1 MNAPTLIIIVA
12 IAILMVF
19 ALRRA
24 YRVFSLK
31 DDCCGGGPKA
41 PKAKKV
47 AAVTVEDTDEANY
60 PFSLDVKVEDN
71 SRKKKR
77 RVIILIL
84 LLLLLLSIGSCAM
97 WQFSQPKADPGATV
111 QAHEGKSDEEVI
123 AELNRQAEE
132 SRMTISVSAKPKLED
147 GKVRVNVSNVAENK
161 FSQTFTLSQDG
172 VELYSSGLIA
182 PGEVVEWCEAPDAH
196 EGSATVTVQ
205 GCDPET
211 GAPSGNPQ
219 SVAVAI
225 VAADLSGNQ

>member
-1 MNAPTLIIIVA
+1 M
-12 IAILMVF
+12 
-19 ALRRA
+19 
-24 YRVFSLK
+24 SK
-31 DDCCGGGPKA
+31 GGELSE
-41 PKAKKV
+41 
-47 AAVTVEDTDEANY
+47 VEQ
-60 PFSLDVKVEDN
+60 EDN

-77 RVIILIL
+77 RIILLILLL

-97 WQFSQPKADPGATV
+97 WQFAQPKADPGATV
-111 QAHEGKSDEEVI
+111 QNQEGKSDEEII

-132 SRMTISVSAKPKLED
+132 SRMTISVSAKPKLAD

-219 SVAVAI
+219 SVAVTI
-225 VAADLSGNQ
+225 VAADSGESQ

>member
-1 MNAPTLIIIVA
+1 M
-12 IAILMVF
+12 
-19 ALRRA
+19 
-24 YRVFSLK
+24 
-31 DDCCGGGPKA
+31 GGGLSE
-41 PKAKKV
+41 
-47 AAVTVEDTDEANY
+47 TEQ
-60 PFSLDVKVEDN
+60 EDN

-77 RVIILIL
+77 RIIILIL

-132 SRMTISVSAKPKLED
+132 SRMTISVSAKPKLSD

-196 EGSATVTVQ
+196 EGSAIVTVQ

-211 GAPSGNPQ
+211 GASSGNPQ

-225 VAADLSGNQ
+225 VAADLSGSQ

>member
-1 MNAPTLIIIVA
+1 MS
-12 IAILMVF
+12 
-19 ALRRA
+19 R
-24 YRVFSLK
+24 S
-31 DDCCGGGPKA
+31 
-41 PKAKKV
+41 
-47 AAVTVEDTDEANY
+47 EQE
-60 PFSLDVKVEDN
+60 N
-71 SRKKKR
+71 SKSKKKR
-77 RVIILIL
+77 RIVALIV
-84 LLLLLLSIGSCAM
+84 LLLLLLSIGSCAI
-97 WQFSQPKADPGATV
+97 WQFAQPKADPGATV
-111 QAHEGKSDEEVI
+111 QGYEGKSDEEII
-123 AELNRQAEE
+123 ADLNRQAEE
-132 SRMTISVSAKPKLED
+132 SRMTISVSAKPKLSD

-225 VAADLSGNQ
+225 VAADLSGSQ

>member
-1 MNAPTLIIIVA
+1 M
-12 IAILMVF
+12 
-19 ALRRA
+19 
-24 YRVFSLK
+24 SK
-31 DDCCGGGPKA
+31 GGELSE
-41 PKAKKV
+41 
-47 AAVTVEDTDEANY
+47 TEQ
-60 PFSLDVKVEDN
+60 EDN

-77 RVIILIL
+77 RVVILIPL
-84 LLLLLLSIGSCAM
+84 LLLLFSIGSCAM

-132 SRMTISVSAKPKLED
+132 SRMTISVSAKPKLSD

>member
-1 MNAPTLIIIVA
+1 M
-12 IAILMVF
+12 
-19 ALRRA
+19 
-24 YRVFSLK
+24 SK
-31 DDCCGGGPKA
+31 GGELSE
-41 PKAKKV
+41 
-47 AAVTVEDTDEANY
+47 VEQ
-60 PFSLDVKVEDN
+60 EDN

-77 RVIILIL
+77 RIILLILLL

-97 WQFSQPKADPGATV
+97 WQFAQPKADPGATV
-111 QAHEGKSDEEVI
+111 QNQEGKSDEEII

-132 SRMTISVSAKPKLED
+132 SRMTISVSAKPKLAD

-172 VELYSSGLIA
+172 IELYNSGLIA

-219 SVAVAI
+219 SVAVTI
-225 VAADLSGNQ
+225 VAADSDGSQ

>member
-1 MNAPTLIIIVA
+1 M
-12 IAILMVF
+12 
-19 ALRRA
+19 
-24 YRVFSLK
+24 SK
-31 DDCCGGGPKA
+31 GGELSE
-41 PKAKKV
+41 
-47 AAVTVEDTDEANY
+47 VEQ
-60 PFSLDVKVEDN
+60 EDN

-77 RVIILIL
+77 RIILLILLL

-97 WQFSQPKADPGATV
+97 WQFAQPKADPGATV
-111 QAHEGKSDEEVI
+111 QNQEGKSDEEII

-132 SRMTISVSAKPKLED
+132 SRMTISVSAKPKLAD

-172 VELYSSGLIA
+172 IELYNSGLIA

-219 SVAVAI
+219 SVAVTI
-225 VAADLSGNQ
+225 VAADSGESQ

>member
-1 MNAPTLIIIVA
+1 M
-12 IAILMVF
+12 
-19 ALRRA
+19 
-24 YRVFSLK
+24 SE
-31 DDCCGGGPKA
+31 
-41 PKAKKV
+41 
-47 AAVTVEDTDEANY
+47 VEQ
-60 PFSLDVKVEDN
+60 EDN

-77 RVIILIL
+77 RIILLILLL

-97 WQFSQPKADPGATV
+97 WQFAQPKADPGATV
-111 QAHEGKSDEEVI
+111 QTQEGKSDEEII

-132 SRMTISVSAKPKLED
+132 SRMTISVSAKPKLAD

-172 VELYSSGLIA
+172 IELYNSGLIA

-219 SVAVAI
+219 SVAVTI
-225 VAADLSGNQ
+225 VAADSGESQ

>member
-1 MNAPTLIIIVA
+1 M
-12 IAILMVF
+12 
-19 ALRRA
+19 
-24 YRVFSLK
+24 SK
-31 DDCCGGGPKA
+31 GGELSE
-41 PKAKKV
+41 
-47 AAVTVEDTDEANY
+47 VEQ
-60 PFSLDVKVEDN
+60 EDN

-77 RVIILIL
+77 RVVILILL

-97 WQFSQPKADPGATV
+97 WQFAQPKADPGATV
-111 QAHEGKSDEEVI
+111 QTHEGKSDEEVI

-132 SRMTISVSAKPKLED
+132 SRMTISVSAKPKLAD

-172 VELYSSGLIA
+172 IELYNSGLIA
-182 PGEVVEWCEAPDAH
+182 PGEVVEWCEASDAH

-219 SVAVAI
+219 SVAVTI
-225 VAADLSGNQ
+225 VVADSDGSQ

>member
-1 MNAPTLIIIVA
+1 M
-12 IAILMVF
+12 
-19 ALRRA
+19 
-24 YRVFSLK
+24 
-31 DDCCGGGPKA
+31 GGGLSE
-41 PKAKKV
+41 
-47 AAVTVEDTDEANY
+47 TEQ
-60 PFSLDVKVEDN
+60 EDN

-132 SRMTISVSAKPKLED
+132 SRMTISVSAKPKLSD

-205 GCDPET
+205 GRDPET

>member
-1 MNAPTLIIIVA
+1 M
-12 IAILMVF
+12 
-19 ALRRA
+19 
-24 YRVFSLK
+24 
-31 DDCCGGGPKA
+31 GGGLSE
-41 PKAKKV
+41 
-47 AAVTVEDTDEANY
+47 TEQ
-60 PFSLDVKVEDN
+60 EDN

-77 RVIILIL
+77 RIIILIL

-123 AELNRQAEE
+123 AELNRQA
-132 SRMTISVSAKPKLED
+132 KPKLED

-182 PGEVVEWCEAPDAH
+182 SGEVVEWCEAPDAH